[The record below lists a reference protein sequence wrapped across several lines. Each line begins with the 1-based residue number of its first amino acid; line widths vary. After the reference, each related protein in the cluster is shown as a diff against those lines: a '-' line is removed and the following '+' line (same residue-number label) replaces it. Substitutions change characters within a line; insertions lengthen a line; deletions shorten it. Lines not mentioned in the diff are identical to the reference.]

1 MKNYFVSCHPAIKRF
16 YQKNYW
22 YNDCKPDKIVSCETP
37 KEALKEYV
45 DSVLRSEFDISKT
58 ALSRPKKKFL
68 DLPDGTPARVGYVLT
83 GYTEIEGKMV
93 PFDLWIEIHE
103 VIYPEKGW

>member
-1 MKNYFVSCHPAIKRF
+1 MKNFFVSCRPTIKPF

-22 YNDCKPDKIVSCETP
+22 YNNIQPDKIVSCETP

-58 ALSRPKKKFL
+58 TLSKPEKIFI
-68 DLPDGTPARVGYVLT
+68 DLPDGTPARVGYILT
-83 GYTEIEGKMV
+83 GYTEIEGKLV

-103 VIYPEKGW
+103 VVYPEKGW